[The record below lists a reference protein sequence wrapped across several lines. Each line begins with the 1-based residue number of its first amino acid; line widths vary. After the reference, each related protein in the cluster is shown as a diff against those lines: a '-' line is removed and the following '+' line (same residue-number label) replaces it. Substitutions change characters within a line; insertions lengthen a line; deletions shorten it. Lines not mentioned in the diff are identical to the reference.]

1 MAVLDAKLEMS
12 DAQALDSL
20 DDSPVISSTNVID
33 FGTHKNT
40 WGTAITP
47 DIGEG
52 GAMQWNL
59 KINEVF
65 VGASAVVTAELITGT
80 AVASGAITSGATTIA
95 SVTIPALSAVG
106 TSWTRY
112 VPPGTVSRYVYTK
125 YTGTNG
131 SALTTGDVDSYLSLD
146 HENID

>member
-33 FGTHKNT
+33 FGTHKDT
-40 WGTAITP
+40 WGTAINP
-47 DIGEG
+47 DVGEG
-52 GAMQWNL
+52 SDMEWNL

-80 AVASGAITSGATTIA
+80 AVASGAITSDATTIA
-95 SVTIPALSAVG
+95 SVTIPALSAAG
-106 TSWTRY
+106 TSWASKVRS
-112 VPPGTVSRYVYTK
+112 GTVYRYVYTK

-146 HENID
+146 HENVD